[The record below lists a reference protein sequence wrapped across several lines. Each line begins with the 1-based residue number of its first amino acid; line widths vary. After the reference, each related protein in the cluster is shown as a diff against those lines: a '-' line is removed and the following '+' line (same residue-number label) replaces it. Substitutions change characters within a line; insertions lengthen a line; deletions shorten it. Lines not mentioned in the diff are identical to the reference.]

1 MKSSFSL
8 IEVLVA
14 TLFLSIAMLSL
25 NQVQSSNIFI
35 LNKAQDTK
43 KDLEYL
49 NLIISSEVYSKRNKN
64 LYLSQEY
71 KIDDDTLRREL
82 KDIKFKVK
90 DEIDNT
96 YSSTIQNINFKIS
109 NVKTTYTL
117 ENKISKN
124 IYGFKIEF

>member
-35 LNKAQDTK
+35 LNKAQDSK

-64 LYLSQEY
+64 LYLTQEY

-82 KDIKFKVK
+82 KDIKFKIK
-90 DEIDNT
+90 DEIDST
-96 YSSTIQNINFKIS
+96 YSSTIKNINFKIS

>member
-109 NVKTTYTL
+109 NVKTTYIL